1 LKNLAPKTKKL
12 IIAGV
17 AALLV
22 LILGFSIYGKVN
34 SINTDGVRMET
45 ALNAQYKD
53 NQNEL
58 SSYILKFNESLGIA
72 DRQSNKLNEII
83 TEAVKG
89 RYDNDTSLQPGTGG
103 AMFSAITEAYPD
115 LTASTESY
123 AKVQDLVVSG
133 RDAYKNK
140 QSKLLDQIRDYQT
153 WQNTG
158 LIQRQ
163 VIENMGFPSKTLKVT
178 DNGVTYT
185 GEDALERM
193 ERIVLTDQAV
203 EAYET
208 GTQDPLLVPEDDQ
221 Q

>member
-22 LILGFSIYGKVN
+22 IILGFSIYGKVN

-185 GEDALERM
+185 GEEALERM

-208 GTQDPLLVPEDDQ
+208 GTQDPLLTPEDNQ

>member
-1 LKNLAPKTKKL
+1 MKNLAPKTKKL

-22 LILGFSIYGKVN
+22 IILGFSIYGKVN

-185 GEDALERM
+185 GEEALERM

-208 GTQDPLLVPEDDQ
+208 GTQDPLLTPEDDQ

>member
-22 LILGFSIYGKVN
+22 IILGFSIYGKVN

-185 GEDALERM
+185 GEEALERM

-208 GTQDPLLVPEDDQ
+208 GTQDPLLTPEDDQ

>member
-1 LKNLAPKTKKL
+1 MKNLAPKTKKL

-22 LILGFSIYGKVN
+22 IILGASIYGKVN
-34 SINTDGVRMET
+34 NINTDGVRMET

>member
-1 LKNLAPKTKKL
+1 MKNLAPKTKKL

-22 LILGFSIYGKVN
+22 IILGASIYGKVN
-34 SINTDGVRMET
+34 NINTDGVRMET

-208 GTQDPLLVPEDDQ
+208 GTQDPLLVPENDQ

>member
-1 LKNLAPKTKKL
+1 MKNLAPKTKKL

-208 GTQDPLLVPEDDQ
+208 GTQDPLLTPEDDQ

>member
-1 LKNLAPKTKKL
+1 MKNLAPKTKKL

-22 LILGFSIYGKVN
+22 IILGFSIYGKVN

-103 AMFSAITEAYPD
+103 AMLSAITEAYPD

-208 GTQDPLLVPEDDQ
+208 GTQDPLLTPEDDQ

>member
-1 LKNLAPKTKKL
+1 MKNLAPKTKKL

-22 LILGFSIYGKVN
+22 IILGFSIYGKVN

-208 GTQDPLLVPEDDQ
+208 GTQDPLLTPEDDQ

>member
-22 LILGFSIYGKVN
+22 IILGASIYGKVN
-34 SINTDGVRMET
+34 NINTDGVRMET

-208 GTQDPLLVPEDDQ
+208 GTQDPLLVPENDQ

>member
-208 GTQDPLLVPEDDQ
+208 GTQDPLLTPEDDQ

>member
-22 LILGFSIYGKVN
+22 IILGFSIYGKVN

-208 GTQDPLLVPEDDQ
+208 GTQDPLLTPEDDQ